1 MLMIIYF
8 CIFKGKSVRCAN
20 RRAHKFLK
28 QKQKS
33 NFFNFV
39 YFFYCVV
46 KMAKKKRQISPQ
58 FRDRDFFVHTTR
70 WSNSDNHLNLFY
82 FVQKNR

>member
-1 MLMIIYF
+1 MIIYLYFFLFYF
-8 CIFKGKSVRCAN
+8 CIFKAN
-20 RRAHKFLK
+20 LYVAQTNARKFL
-28 QKQKS
+28 KQKS

-58 FRDRDFFVHTTR
+58 FRDRDFFLHNEMVKL
-70 WSNSDNHLNLFY
+70 W
-82 FVQKNR
+82 